1 MNAPSIQAKYEAEML
16 RLDAEYAS
24 LDVLWSKVR
33 RSTLRVLLAP
43 LVWYG
48 FGWGAA
54 VVELLVTGAL
64 VLTRAYLVGVRKSEN
79 RSTRELLERELKE
92 QSRGSSGLGHSVWRL
107 GHA

>member
-33 RSTLRVLLAP
+33 RSTLWVLLAP

>member
-24 LDVLWSKVR
+24 LDVHWSKVR
-33 RSTLRVLLAP
+33 RSAQWVLLAP

-54 VVELLVTGAL
+54 VVELLLTGAL
-64 VLTRAYLVGVRKSEN
+64 VLTRAYLIGVRKSEN
-79 RSTRELLERELKE
+79 RSTREVLERELKE
-92 QSRGSSGLGHSVWRL
+92 QSSGLFGLGRSSLRL
-107 GHA
+107 AHV